1 MAKAIIS
8 NKIYLDKPEKG
19 FKDIEDSL
27 TFRIVPDGAQT
38 ITVRGRKISK
48 IDTIKTFTRVGAN
61 ILAIPQGRADLIPE
75 NYEIL
80 DKRVYNEVPFP
91 NPKLGL
97 NDDQVPVVEAVTDSC
112 IINALPGWG
121 KTFTSLHIARKLAQ
135 KTLIITHTVA
145 LRDQWAEEIELMFGH
160 KPGVIGSQQEDVD
173 DHFIVVAN
181 IQTLVK
187 VADKYA
193 KEFGTVIVDEMH
205 HIPATTFTST
215 LDVFYA
221 RYRIGLSG
229 TIVRKDGKHVL
240 FHNSFGSV
248 IYKPPKAN
256 TIDPKIRIMK
266 TGMMLNPS
274 VPWVNKMNEL
284 LYDEDY
290 QQFIANLAKVQIARG
305 HRVLITADRVEF
317 LEKVTEYIGKDVA
330 VLITGSSETKS
341 QEVRKR
347 LLNEVSDGKKM
358 CVVAS
363 RQIFTE
369 GLSLNILSCVILAVP
384 TGNKIILE
392 QLIGR
397 IMRKHPDKLPP
408 EVIDLNFSGHDSRKH
423 NNDRLGFYLEKGWVI
438 DSV

>member
-1 MAKAIIS
+1 M
-8 NKIYLDKPEKG
+8 
-19 FKDIEDSL
+19 
-27 TFRIVPDGAQT
+27 
-38 ITVRGRKISK
+38 
-48 IDTIKTFTRVGAN
+48 
-61 ILAIPQGRADLIPE
+61 
-75 NYEIL
+75 
-80 DKRVYNEVPFP
+80 
-91 NPKLGL
+91 
-97 NDDQVPVVEAVTDSC
+97 
-112 IINALPGWG
+112 
-121 KTFTSLHIARKLAQ
+121 
-135 KTLIITHTVA
+135 A
-145 LRDQWAEEIELMFGH
+145 LRDQWADEIETMFGH
-160 KPGVIGSQQEDVD
+160 RPGVIGSGLEDIE
-173 DHFIVVAN
+173 DHFIVVSN

-205 HIPATTFTST
+205 HIPASTFTST
-215 LDVFYA
+215 LDVFHA

-240 FHNSFGSV
+240 FHNSFGPV
-248 IYKPPKAN
+248 VYKPPKSN
-256 TIDPKIRIMK
+256 TIDPRVRIMK
-266 TGMMLNPS
+266 TGVMLNPT

-284 LYDEDY
+284 LYSEDY
-290 QQFIANLAKVQIARG
+290 QQFIASLAKVQIARG

-341 QEVRKR
+341 QEVRKG
-347 LLNEVSDGKKM
+347 LLNEVNDGKKM

-384 TGNKIILE
+384 TGNRIILE

-408 EVIDLNFSGHDSRKH
+408 EVIDLNFSGYDSRKH